1 MAKQGVALL
10 AEDLQNRY
18 NSIEAIGLTKVDY
31 TPIEVG
37 QYEPQPYDT
46 VGTSCT
52 PSPSPTIAPHPSTSR
67 LAPVDCMIVSQVDL
81 NKVIKRLRIVEGASS
96 LKPTDVSERG
106 TNSYPPSNPLLR
118 ELATTD
124 AMITEDIPPAYGT
137 TDKECRA

>member
-81 NKVIKRLRIVEGASS
+81 NKVIKRLRIVGTMVRLMEKRVQPLVDKR
-96 LKPTDVSERG
+96 LKEKS
-106 TNSYPPSNPLLR
+106 
-118 ELATTD
+118 
-124 AMITEDIPPAYGT
+124 
-137 TDKECRA
+137 